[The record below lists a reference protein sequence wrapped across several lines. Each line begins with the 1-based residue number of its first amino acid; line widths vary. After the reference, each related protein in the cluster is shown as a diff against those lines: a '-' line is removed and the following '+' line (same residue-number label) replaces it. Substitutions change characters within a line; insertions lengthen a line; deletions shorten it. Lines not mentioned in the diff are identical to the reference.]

1 MNRRTV
7 SRLVA
12 ASLALL
18 AGLAMTGCEYR
29 GGESLPL
36 PGAIGGKDT
45 YRVTITFSD
54 ATNLVAKE
62 TCRANDTVIG
72 SVESVELDDDLKA
85 RVTCVIKDSVSLPA
99 NVTASLRETS
109 LLGERYVGLDMAPGA
124 EAQGTL
130 KPGAEVPEASTR
142 ADPNAEMVLGALSQL
157 LNGGSLGSIQTI
169 SKELNAALSGSD
181 FKATARQLRLVVG
194 TLNDRRSDITATLDA
209 MDKLAGRLARQ
220 KKVLGQALDAV
231 PEGLAVLDRQ
241 RPKLT
246 QTLLTLGR
254 LSRVA
259 VPLIARSKA
268 NTVADL
274 KHVAPVLTELS
285 KQGDELAMALER
297 IASFPFPSTFLDTVK
312 GDFAGMYAS
321 IALDIDSLN
330 ALLAGGTQPPIPG
343 RADDEPARPGLQLP
357 GLPALP
363 GLPGLPLGLDGTLD
377 LGDLLLG
384 GVL

>member
-1 MNRRTV
+1 MTGRPMN
-7 SRLVA
+7 RLVA
-12 ASLALL
+12 AGLALV
-18 AGLAMTGCEYR
+18 AGVALTGCEYK
-29 GGESLPL
+29 GGDSLPL

-45 YRVTITFSD
+45 YRVTMVFSD
-54 ATNLVAKE
+54 ATNLVPKE
-62 TCRANDTVIG
+62 TCRTNDTVVG
-72 SVESVELDDDLKA
+72 SVESVELDENLKA
-85 RVTCVIKDSVSLPA
+85 RVTCRIKDSVSLPA
-99 NVTASLRETS
+99 NVIASLRETS
-109 LLGERYVGLDMAPGA
+109 LLGERYVGLDPAPGT
-124 EAQGTL
+124 EPQGTL

-169 SKELNAALSGSD
+169 SRELNAALSSSD

-209 MDKLAGRLARQ
+209 MDKLAGRLAKQ

-231 PEGLAVLDRQ
+231 PGGLAVLDRQ

-246 QTLLTLGR
+246 RTLLTLGR

-259 VPLIARSKA
+259 VPLIERSKA

-274 KHVAPVLTELS
+274 KHVAPVLTELF
-285 KQGDELAMALER
+285 KQGDELAKALER

-312 GDFAGMYAS
+312 GDYGGMYAS

-330 ALLAGGTQPPIPG
+330 ALLAGGSQPPVPG
-343 RADDEPARPGLQLP
+343 RTADEPSLPGLQLP

-363 GLPGLPLGLDGTLD
+363 GLPGLPLGVDGVLD

-384 GVL
+384 GAR